1 VAGNEVSA
9 LRLGKVVKKVFDLR
23 GFHGGRI
30 FISAR
35 IVQRSAEFLRHVRH
49 GQAASPLNFV
59 KSFQKIAGVLVVL
72 LVIAGAVFITSEKPT
87 TPPSAFGQSVL
98 TQPVQ
103 HLLHAQPKLP
113 TMKVFISDGTN
124 SQEFT
129 AEICDEPVEIA
140 TGMMFRTRMAE
151 NEAMLFVFDRPEPR
165 NFYMRNCIVP
175 LSAAYIEPDGRIAEI
190 VELNPGD
197 ERGVA
202 SRSLNIQ
209 FVLEVPQ
216 GWFKRNNLGA
226 GAMIRTEHGA
236 LKETFFKK

>member
-1 VAGNEVSA
+1 
-9 LRLGKVVKKVFDLR
+9 
-23 GFHGGRI
+23 
-30 FISAR
+30 
-35 IVQRSAEFLRHVRH
+35 
-49 GQAASPLNFV
+49 
-59 KSFQKIAGVLVVL
+59 
-72 LVIAGAVFITSEKPT
+72 
-87 TPPSAFGQSVL
+87 
-98 TQPVQ
+98 
-103 HLLHAQPKLP
+103 
-113 TMKVFISDGTN
+113 
-124 SQEFT
+124 
-129 AEICDEPVEIA
+129 
-140 TGMMFRTRMAE
+140 
-151 NEAMLFVFDRPEPR
+151 
-165 NFYMRNCIVP
+165 VP